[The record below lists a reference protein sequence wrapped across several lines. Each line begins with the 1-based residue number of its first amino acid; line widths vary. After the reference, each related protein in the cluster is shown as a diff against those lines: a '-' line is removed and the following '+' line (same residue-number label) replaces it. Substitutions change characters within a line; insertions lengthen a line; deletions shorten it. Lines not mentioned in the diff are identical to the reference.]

1 MTMSING
8 REAQRKALVVGI
20 SDYTSLQQLDF
31 CKNDGTG
38 VYEVLTSLGYK
49 ISDEN
54 KLVGEAKGERVGDTI
69 YDFFVNNRNTP
80 DDTLLFYYS
89 GYVVPDVYG
98 DVYLALSDIDF
109 DNPYKGGIS
118 YVELTKV
125 MQKCISTRVVI
136 ILDCCYRG
144 SAMVTM
150 NEKDSAKVGEY
161 ILDEKS
167 RKLPGQGKYILSSN
181 ETLQEAYALTTGQH
195 SIFTYYL
202 LEGLRGKTESID
214 IDGNV
219 TPQSLGDY
227 LYRKI
232 SSLPIDVRPKRRPM
246 LKTEKSGNV
255 ILASYPELR
264 PTTSVPNNP
273 MYRVGANVVPI
284 LNGKDSDVNSKY
296 LGPKP
301 TRIYRYLLVL
311 WVAKSTPMFSLWGKE
326 IDNSIYF
333 TLYKLWQVA
342 DSFRQFGPYHLPIHY
357 DRTKAAI
364 KIYTML
370 SDSGLVDIKKIDG
383 DTYVT
388 TTKKGDDC
396 RGCSCY
402 V

>member
-150 NEKDSAKVGEY
+150 NEKDSAKVGEC

-167 RKLPGQGKYILSSN
+167 RKLPGQGRYILSSN
-181 ETLQEAYALTTGQH
+181 QTLQEAYALTTGQH

-202 LEGLRGKTESID
+202 LEGLRGNTESID
-214 IDGNV
+214 IDGNI

-227 LYRKI
+227 VYRKI
-232 SSLPIDVRPKRRPM
+232 MSLPIDERPKRRPM

-255 ILASYPELR
+255 ILVSYPELR
-264 PTTSVPNNP
+264 LE
-273 MYRVGANVVPI
+273 M
-284 LNGKDSDVNSKY
+284 
-296 LGPKP
+296 
-301 TRIYRYLLVL
+301 
-311 WVAKSTPMFSLWGKE
+311 
-326 IDNSIYF
+326 
-333 TLYKLWQVA
+333 
-342 DSFRQFGPYHLPIHY
+342 
-357 DRTKAAI
+357 
-364 KIYTML
+364 
-370 SDSGLVDIKKIDG
+370 
-383 DTYVT
+383 
-388 TTKKGDDC
+388 
-396 RGCSCY
+396 
-402 V
+402 